1 MKATCTIGGG
11 PGQSTAS
18 PPNCLDG
25 PSMFNLDLIPLSDA
39 AHLNLEFNDLEWAAS
54 MAQADAAPAVEYP
67 QAQSNS
73 SGSAVEPLDSIL
85 PEDRGLHFLTLLSKG
100 RPSAEPRSA
109 ASANADTA
117 CMTSPAQVQS
127 DAHLVDKL
135 VVQREKN
142 KRAQKRH
149 RDRMRVRL
157 TLKCDRCA

>member
-1 MKATCTIGGG
+1 
-11 PGQSTAS
+11 
-18 PPNCLDG
+18 
-25 PSMFNLDLIPLSDA
+25 MFNLDLLPLTDA

-54 MAQADAAPAVEYP
+54 MAQADAAPAIEPAGYP

-73 SGSAVEPLDSIL
+73 SGSAVEPLESIL
-85 PEDRGLHFLTLLSKG
+85 PANRGLHFLTLLSKG
-100 RPSAEPRSA
+100 RPPAEPRSA

-117 CMTSPAQVQS
+117 CRTSPAQVHS
-127 DAHLVDKL
+127 DAQLVDKL

-157 TLKCDRCA
+157 TLKCGLCA